1 MIWGVVYTVTLIP
14 FALFFL
20 LQSLG
25 EVLVGGSPWS
35 SLLSADNLQTFD
47 VLLFPFFIA
56 LFVAAIVLHRRDR
69 NAATPRRPLF
79 GVPLPAWVVVC
90 VVALTVVAASRDATA
105 NMPAYQKRDLA
116 ATGCANFLREG
127 SIPGA
132 ANYYI
137 VVYDRICDRAP
148 KHTVNVSVLD
158 SVGMM
163 PVGPG
168 NALVVEAT
176 DSSYESAQKLM
187 VFTHV
192 LPSRGELDI
201 VYDSPARVLSHNSS
215 VHGLTV
221 SIGADSSRNAIR
233 PNLPR

>member
-1 MIWGVVYTVTLIP
+1 MIWGVVYVVTLIP

-35 SLLSADNLQTFD
+35 TLLSADNLQTFE
-47 VLLFPFFIA
+47 VLLLPFFIA

-90 VVALTVVAASRDATA
+90 VVALTVAASRDATV
-105 NMPAYQKRDLA
+105 NMPAFQKRDLA
-116 ATGCANFLREG
+116 ATGCTNFLREG
-127 SIPGA
+127 SIRGP

-137 VVYDRICDRAP
+137 VVYDRSCDRAP

-168 NALVVEAT
+168 NALVVEAM

-221 SIGADSSRNAIR
+221 SIGADSSRKAIR
-233 PNLPR
+233 PKLPR

>member
-20 LQSLG
+20 LVSLG
-25 EVLVGGSPWS
+25 EVLIGGSPWS
-35 SLLSADNLQTFD
+35 TLLTAYNLQTFE

-69 NAATPRRPLF
+69 NAVPPRRPPF

-137 VVYDRICDRAP
+137 VVYDRSCDRAP

-158 SVGMM
+158 SVGMR

-176 DSSYESAQKLM
+176 DSSYESARKLM
-187 VFTHV
+187 VFAHV
-192 LPSRGELDI
+192 PPSRGELDI
-201 VYDSPARVLSHNSS
+201 VYDAPARVLSHNSS